1 MPERFQRDFLITH
14 FFNPPRYMRLLEIVS
29 GAKTRADAVNTIAE
43 FCDVRLGKGV
53 IHAKDTP
60 GFVAN
65 RIGGMWIQ
73 AALQAAFD
81 LKLTVE
87 EADAIMGRPFGM
99 PRTGIFGLMDL
110 VGIDLAPQVAA
121 SMQRTLKPD
130 DAYLRI
136 YQDRPLIAK
145 MIADGYT
152 GRKGKGGFYR
162 LSKSE
167 KGRIKEAIDLRP
179 SPARASASPRRC
191 SSTRIAAANMRA
203 ACSD

>member
-29 GAKTRADAVNTIAE
+29 GAKTRDDAVTTIEE
-43 FCDVRLGKGV
+43 FCDLRLGKGV

-60 GFVAN
+60 GFIAN

-73 AALQAAFD
+73 SALQAAFD
-81 LKLTVE
+81 LGLTVE

-110 VGIDLAPQVAA
+110 VGLDLSPQVVA
-121 SMQRTLKPD
+121 SMQRTLAKNDP
-130 DAYLRI
+130 YLRI

-145 MIADGYT
+145 MIPDGYPS
-152 GRKGKGGFYR
+152 RKGNVGFY
-162 LSKSE
+162 
-167 KGRIKEAIDLRP
+167 
-179 SPARASASPRRC
+179 
-191 SSTRIAAANMRA
+191 
-203 ACSD
+203 